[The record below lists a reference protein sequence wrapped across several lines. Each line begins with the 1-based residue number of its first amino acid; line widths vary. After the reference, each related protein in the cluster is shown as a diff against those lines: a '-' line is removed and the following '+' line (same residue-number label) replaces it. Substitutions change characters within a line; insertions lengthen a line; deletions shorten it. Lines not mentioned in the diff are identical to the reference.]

1 MAVEVWNQEDPPPS
15 GEGWSYSGGRSG
27 QYTRNVPDKGPQVL
41 QQIAQKLNIPAGQI
55 QAVMKD
61 VGSGRSGQQTV
72 GYYSYYDPK
81 TNIVTNFDPSGNLL
95 ESGQR
100 MTSGGG
106 VLGGALSALG
116 TTGQTAGKVL
126 QSPEAL
132 TAIALAVAIPGV
144 GAAIGESLM
153 SAGIVTSAEAATAA
167 ATAAGATAAQ
177 AAAAGAAATA
187 TATTLGTAI
196 ASTAVQVAQG
206 VPVEKAVTN
215 TLVSVGVS
223 GAQPVV
229 AQEINNFV
237 GHPAVADAITTAAA
251 SGVKTAAAGGSSEDI
266 TTAMTAGLAG
276 SAANSAYSSAANDY
290 NSTTGKVLGSATAG
304 AVTGGAAG
312 ALNNALTTAAS
323 SIGTPKP
330 LGDISTKPVA
340 AVDSGGGDAEV
351 LLGQAD
357 SLGGAEPTPAP
368 PIDATVNIP
377 PSPVAGLDI
386 TQDQSAA
393 ETARLA
399 AKNAELAAATTTPA
413 PVTRDQQILDLI
425 ATPSNVEPTATTAP
439 TPVPQP
445 APEPLPTPEPVPAPE
460 PVPTPT
466 PTPEPPLATQPISE
480 KDKQLIELIK
490 PEPLPAPE
498 PVPAPV
504 QEPVV
509 TPAPASVSEIVPE
522 IPSVPTPAPEPAPVS
537 APSPDQA
544 ILDLIN
550 QPAVEPTPAPTPV
563 PTPVSEVIQPAPVAE
578 SYSGS
583 MPDESAAETERLARL
598 NQQATAPAAVEPTQG
613 AYLPASTIDQQ
624 ILDLIAEKPTTT
636 ETVSPAPIPV
646 PEVAP
651 VPTPTPITEPELV
664 PTPVPEPEPV
674 PELVPAPSPVLEP
687 ETTFSTVAEP
697 VPLAPPSISERDRE
711 ILDLISPEPVTP
723 EPVEEPVTA
732 VEPPVKVDADIPR
745 VEVSGVGNVEPPQG
759 AYLPDTVPAES
770 TAIEPAP
777 VAEGY
782 STSMPD
788 QSPAETAR
796 LAEKEQQILDLITPP
811 PVVTE
816 PAPAPAAPD
825 IPAADPMSQ
834 DPAQKS
840 QAAADVPAVEVA
852 PSTGTGLIDT
862 PPVSDTDKQIL
873 DLISEAPDQSEAETA
888 RLAAKEAELAASEKG
903 AYLPDSGTDTKTTT
917 YKPDLFTTTY
927 LSPKTKAAAPVS
939 TLGAALGTTGLTAY
953 RGAGEI
959 EGTGSGKP
967 RKNVWNVE
975 SLKLKDALGV

>member
-1 MAVEVWNQEDPPPS
+1 
-15 GEGWSYSGGRSG
+15 
-27 QYTRNVPDKGPQVL
+27 
-41 QQIAQKLNIPAGQI
+41 
-55 QAVMKD
+55 
-61 VGSGRSGQQTV
+61 
-72 GYYSYYDPK
+72 
-81 TNIVTNFDPSGNLL
+81 
-95 ESGQR
+95 
-100 MTSGGG
+100 
-106 VLGGALSALG
+106 
-116 TTGQTAGKVL
+116 
-126 QSPEAL
+126 
-132 TAIALAVAIPGV
+132 
-144 GAAIGESLM
+144 
-153 SAGIVTSAEAATAA
+153 
-167 ATAAGATAAQ
+167 
-177 AAAAGAAATA
+177 
-187 TATTLGTAI
+187 
-196 ASTAVQVAQG
+196 
-206 VPVEKAVTN
+206 
-215 TLVSVGVS
+215 
-223 GAQPVV
+223 
-229 AQEINNFV
+229 
-237 GHPAVADAITTAAA
+237 
-251 SGVKTAAAGGSSEDI
+251 
-266 TTAMTAGLAG
+266 MTAGLAG

-304 AVTGGAAG
+304 AITGGTAG

-340 AVDSGGGDAEV
+340 V
-351 LLGQAD
+351 
-357 SLGGAEPTPAP
+357 AEPPAATPPVEQVAATP
-368 PIDATVNIP
+368 SGVPSTEDFAKLIGAAQPPTASLDTGVVSDAGSALPIDATKNIP

-386 TQDQSAA
+386 TQDESAA

-425 ATPSNVEPTATTAP
+425 ATPSNVEPTAVTAP
-439 TPVPQP
+439 TPAPPVVEPPQG
-445 APEPLPTPEPVPAPE
+445 AYLPEATPEPVPAPA
-460 PVPTPT
+460 
-466 PTPEPPLATQPISE
+466 PTPEPT
-480 KDKQLIELIK
+480 
-490 PEPLPAPE
+490 
-498 PVPAPV
+498 PVP
-504 QEPVV
+504 
-509 TPAPASVSEIVPE
+509 
-522 IPSVPTPAPEPAPVS
+522 

-544 ILDLIN
+544 ILDLI
-550 QPAVEPTPAPTPV
+550 
-563 PTPVSEVIQPAPVAE
+563 
-578 SYSGS
+578 
-583 MPDESAAETERLARL
+583 
-598 NQQATAPAAVEPTQG
+598 
-613 AYLPASTIDQQ
+613 
-624 ILDLIAEKPTTT
+624 AEKPAATD
-636 ETVSPAPIPV
+636 VAAVGDVPA
-646 PEVAP
+646 
-651 VPTPTPITEPELV
+651 TPDK
-664 PTPVPEPEPV
+664 TPV
-674 PELVPAPSPVLEP
+674 
-687 ETTFSTVAEP
+687 T
-697 VPLAPPSISERDRE
+697 APP
-711 ILDLISPEPVTP
+711 
-723 EPVEEPVTA
+723 VEAPVTA
-732 VEPPVKVDADIPR
+732 VEPPVEIDANIPR

-759 AYLPDTVPAES
+759 AFLPDTVPPQTA
-770 TAIEPAP
+770 AIEPAP

-811 PVVTE
+811 P
-816 PAPAPAAPD
+816 APAAPD

-834 DPAQKS
+834 DPAQQA

>member
-1 MAVEVWNQEDPPPS
+1 MGGGAKVFIPPKSWTPI
-15 GEGWSYSGGRSG
+15 YSAQGRGGRQLIGYQTPSQFGIATYDLQGQPKNNIAKKVQQAADTARKLASAQADAANPGGGSNWWGSVTSG
-27 QYTRNVPDKGPQVL
+27 VTQLVQDPAKAVTNVL
-41 QQIAQKLNIPAGQI
+41 QPVEKVAT
-55 QAVMKD
+55 AVA
-61 VGSGRSGQQTV
+61 S
-72 GYYSYYDPK
+72 DPK
-81 TNIVTNFDPSGNLL
+81 
-95 ESGQR
+95 
-100 MTSGGG
+100 
-106 VLGGALSALG
+106 
-116 TTGQTAGKVL
+116 
-126 QSPEAL
+126 AL
-132 TAIALAVAIPGV
+132 TAIALAVAIPGI

-153 SAGIVTSAEAATAA
+153 AAGVVGGAEAASAA
-167 ATAAGATAAQ
+167 AIAAGATAAE

-187 TATTLGTAI
+187 TATTIGTAI
-196 ASTAVQVAQG
+196 ASTAAQVAQG
-206 VPVEKAVTN
+206 TPVDKAITN
-215 TLVSVGVS
+215 TLVNVGVS
-223 GAQPVV
+223 QVSPVV
-229 AQEINNFV
+229 AQEINSV
-237 GHPAVADAITTAAA
+237 IGHPAVSDAIVSAAS

-266 TTAMTAGLAG
+266 TTAMTADLAG

-323 SIGTPKP
+323 SIGTSKP
-330 LGDISTKPVA
+330 LGDTSTKPVA
-340 AVDSGGGDAEV
+340 A
-351 LLGQAD
+351 
-357 SLGGAEPTPAP
+357 AEPPAADTSVAAAPPVDQVAATPSGVPSDVDFAKLIGAAEPPTASLDTGVVSDAGSAP

-439 TPVPQP
+439 TTVPQP

-460 PVPTPT
+460 PVPTPTPT

-522 IPSVPTPAPEPAPVS
+522 IPSVPAPAPEPTPAP

-578 SYSGS
+578 LYSPT

-624 ILDLIAEKPTTT
+624 ILDLIAEKPATTD
-636 ETVSPAPIPV
+636 VAAVGDVPA
-646 PEVAP
+646 
-651 VPTPTPITEPELV
+651 TPDK
-664 PTPVPEPEPV
+664 TPV
-674 PELVPAPSPVLEP
+674 
-687 ETTFSTVAEP
+687 T
-697 VPLAPPSISERDRE
+697 APP
-711 ILDLISPEPVTP
+711 
-723 EPVEEPVTA
+723 VEAPVTA
-732 VEPPVKVDADIPR
+732 VEPPVEVDANIPR
-745 VEVSGVGNVEPPQG
+745 VEMSGVGNIEPPQG

-816 PAPAPAAPD
+816 PTQGAFLPETTTAPAAPD

-834 DPAQKS
+834 DPAQQA

-873 DLISEAPDQSEAETA
+873 DLILEAPDQSEAETA

-927 LSPKTKAAAPVS
+927 LSPKTRTAAPTS
-939 TLGAALGTTGLTAY
+939 ALGSALGTTGLTSY

-967 RKNVWNVE
+967 RKKVWNEE